1 MALLLGA
8 CRWSAAGYL
17 QCRWVMIPS
26 VAECFRLMGRYR
38 MLENIRAHTIVVAGI
53 AELIG
58 KRLRDAGMNISIDLV
73 VAGAMMHD
81 IGKTPCLNTRER
93 HDLKGKE
100 ICLNHGYHEI
110 AEIVGEHVILK
121 NGVPFTDL
129 TEKELVFYADKRVN
143 HDRIVPL
150 EERLAYVLERYG
162 RNDERRFYL
171 IRKNFE
177 ICRAIENRVF
187 EHLDW
192 TPNDLVEMVEQFSY
206 HDFLQDHLH

>member
-1 MALLLGA
+1 
-8 CRWSAAGYL
+8 
-17 QCRWVMIPS
+17 MIPS
-26 VAECFRLMGRYR
+26 VEECFRIMDQYR

-58 KRLRDAGMNISIDLV
+58 RRLRDAGMNISIEVV

-100 ICLNHGYHEI
+100 ICLKHGFHEI
-110 AEIVGEHVILK
+110 AAIVGEHVILK
-121 NGVPFTDL
+121 NGGPFTDL

-143 HDRIVPL
+143 HDKIVSL
-150 EERLAYVLERYG
+150 EERMAYVLERYG
-162 RNDERRFYL
+162 RNDDYFLHL

-177 ICRAIENRVF
+177 VCQVIENRVF
-187 EHLDW
+187 EHLDQ
-192 TPNDLVEMVEQFSY
+192 TPNDLAEMVAQFPSLT
-206 HDFLQDHLH
+206 FS